1 MTNPGDSDEW
11 WKQYGGEGVTPETPP
26 AAPQQPAPP
35 QPSVPQQ
42 PVPPPAGYTSAPQY
56 QNPPMTPPPQP
67 VYPNYPPPQANP
79 VPGYPVAGQ
88 PQVGGMQPQMGGMQ
102 PPGYGYPGYQPYG
115 YAPVQQNNPL
125 AIASLVISIIG
136 LPTLFFCLFI
146 PVISIVGLVLGI
158 VSLNQM
164 KTSQQQGRGLAL
176 GGIWVGAVGTV
187 IGFALLLVLI
197 IAGNWN
203 TY

>member
-102 PPGYGYPGYQPYG
+102 PR
-115 YAPVQQNNPL
+115 VT
-125 AIASLVISIIG
+125 AIRVIS
-136 LPTLFFCLFI
+136 PTATRRFSRTI
-146 PVISIVGLVLGI
+146 RWPSP
-158 VSLNQM
+158 
-164 KTSQQQGRGLAL
+164 R
-176 GGIWVGAVGTV
+176 W
-187 IGFALLLVLI
+187 
-197 IAGNWN
+197 
-203 TY
+203 